1 MKTTLGLL
9 LALLLLAG
17 CVSGP
22 VVDANTTQVSVESAM
37 STTPEVTTRTSV
49 PKAAT
54 VTDAQTLVEVFVQFA
69 RDPNDGTF
77 GDLPLA
83 DTVDLGLGPTI
94 VKTVESTELRQAEAW
109 QLDVD
114 LFRAYTG
121 PFSAFDSLSR
131 LDGYETTVGE
141 HSHCASSSVP
151 PPDGYEELDR
161 ISVQPRLGPQGSCL
175 MWGTVDFFLLPSRD
189 VAAITLDMWEP

>member
-9 LALLLLAG
+9 LALLLAG

-22 VVDANTTQVSVESAM
+22 VVDASTTQVSVESAT
-37 STTPEVTTRTSV
+37 STTPDVTTRTSV

-69 RDPNDGTF
+69 RHPNDGTF

-94 VKTVESTELRQAEAW
+94 VKTVVSTELRQPEAW

-114 LFRAYTG
+114 LFRAYSG
-121 PFSAFDSLSR
+121 PFSAFDGLSQ
-131 LDGYETTVGE
+131 LSGYETTVGE

-161 ISVQPRLGPQGSCL
+161 ISVQPRLGPQDSCL
-175 MWGTVDFFLLPSRD
+175 MWRTVDFFLLPSGD